1 MNSTK
6 SHKNI
11 LITAGSAL
19 AALAFLGAGGSK
31 LAGSAM
37 QLETFQNLGLPVWFM
52 YLTGAI
58 EAGAALL
65 LLRRATRFVGASLLG
80 ATMVGAVSANMIA
93 AVPMSKAMPAF
104 ILLAAVA
111 SIAWATREQLG
122 SLLGAV
128 GLRPAPSLDVVG

>member
-6 SHKNI
+6 SKKTL
-11 LITAGSAL
+11 LITAGSTI

-37 QLETFQNLGLPVWFM
+37 QLETFQTLGLPVWFM

-58 EAGAALL
+58 EAFAALL
-65 LLRRATRFVGASLLG
+65 LLRRATRFMGASILG
-80 ATMVGAVSANMIA
+80 ATMVGAAIANLNA
-93 AVPMSKAMPAF
+93 AVPMSKAMPGF
-104 ILLAAVA
+104 ILLVVVA

-128 GLRPAPSLDVVG
+128 GLRTAPTTL